1 MTIEKKRIV
10 ITGGAGFIGS
20 TLAGRLADHN
30 DIVQFDNL
38 VRNMLQH
45 RNLIQHRNVM
55 LVQGDILD
63 YDATRR
69 AMEGAQIVVHAAAIA
84 GIDTVLL
91 KSRGPHHGSQ
101 YDRSD
106 QCPADRQRCE
116 SAGPR
121 H

>member
-20 TLAGRLADHN
+20 TLAGRLADRN
-30 DIVQFDNL
+30 EIVLFDNL
-38 VRNMLQH
+38 VRNILQH
-45 RNLIQHRNVM
+45 TNLSQHRSVM
-55 LVQGDILD
+55 LVQDDILD
-63 YDATRR
+63 YDVTRR
-69 AMEGAQIVVHAAAIA
+69 AVEGAQIVVHAAAIS
-84 GIDTVLL
+84 GMDTVL

-106 QCPADRQRCE
+106 QCPAGRQRCE

>member
-30 DIVQFDNL
+30 DIVLFDSL

-45 RNLIQHRNVM
+45 RDLSQHRNVM
-55 LVQGDILD
+55 LVQGDILG

-69 AMEGAQIVVHAAAIA
+69 AIEGAQIVVHAAAIA
-84 GIDTVLL
+84 GIDTVL